1 VEQSLYREGIRIQSL
16 AGFFRLHDRRFQA
29 TGHKAQKIRVTGYLM
44 WGDDHNGSADAG
56 STIQYFGTNGSSSVA
71 LDGMENS
78 PDNKNRGNRVK
89 SQSLNSP
96 DDSTGSKVSL
106 AISTSLPGPDFM
118 RYYPVHRLIAWQ
130 PQGTLD
136 DLMLDQVA
144 NWLVDIEKVFPPFK
158 RFIDFSQLTNV
169 AVRSGHVFKV
179 ARRRAQQFTGV
190 EPVRTA
196 LFSGGWVAFGIACF
210 YESLMEDTLIEARAF
225 YDLAK
230 AADWLTIPVDVL
242 TLKDKPAPAES

>member
-1 VEQSLYREGIRIQSL
+1 MRGE
-16 AGFFRLHDRRFQA
+16 
-29 TGHKAQKIRVTGYLM
+29 
-44 WGDDHNGSADAG
+44 DHNGSADAG
-56 STIQYFGTNGSSSVA
+56 SRIQSFGAKGSSPVG
-71 LDGMENS
+71 LDGVENS
-78 PDNKNRGNRVK
+78 PDNKNRADRVK
-89 SQSLNSP
+89 SQPMDSP
-96 DDSTGSKVSL
+96 DDSTDSKVSL
-106 AISTSLPGPDFM
+106 TISTSLPGPNFM
-118 RYYPVHRLIAWQ
+118 RYYPAHRLIAWQ

-136 DLMLDQVA
+136 NLMLDQIA
-144 NWLVDIEKVFPPFK
+144 DWLVDIEKVFPPFK
-158 RFIDFSQLTNV
+158 RFIDFSELTDV
-169 AVRSGHVFKV
+169 AVRTSHVFKV

-242 TLKDKPAPAES
+242 TLKDKPAPAKS